1 MQRFSHLELRC
12 VAALLFSRYIL
23 LMMAQVLSGGAPNQH
38 GTWAYGRN
46 GWCDGQNV
54 RPWVAD
60 VTDNLKTKHS
70 DAKNVIEYLGL
81 FNDHDPDPEA
91 TPGYIMMESSLIL
104 EGSFPVDAA
113 AVSPS

>member
-1 MQRFSHLELRC
+1 M
-12 VAALLFSRYIL
+12 L

-60 VTDNLKTKHS
+60 VTDDLKTKHS

-104 EGSFPVDAA
+104 EGSFLVDAT

>member
-1 MQRFSHLELRC
+1 M
-12 VAALLFSRYIL
+12 
-23 LMMAQVLSGGAPNQH
+23 
-38 GTWAYGRN
+38 
-46 GWCDGQNV
+46 
-54 RPWVAD
+54 AD
-60 VTDNLKTKHS
+60 VTDDLKTKHS

-104 EGSFPVDAA
+104 EGSFLVDAT